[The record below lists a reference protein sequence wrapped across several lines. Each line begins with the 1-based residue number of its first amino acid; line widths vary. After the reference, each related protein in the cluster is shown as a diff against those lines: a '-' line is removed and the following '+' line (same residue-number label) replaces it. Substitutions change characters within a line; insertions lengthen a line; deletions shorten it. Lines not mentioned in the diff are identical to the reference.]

1 MKINN
6 AVVEPVAIKWDNIT
20 LPLKEG
26 TPISIGGNIANNGTA
41 MGLVPVTVYNR
52 PVASD
57 RISILVSG
65 DVDLAEV
72 EKSFGSALETS
83 AKAAMS
89 GIRFHKKD
97 GTIDDSADEKG
108 SALPSVTAD
117 DNGDVLTVVS
127 GAWAKAT
134 PSGGG
139 GGGAFVITATE
150 EDDVTTL
157 DKTWQEIFDAVSD
170 GQIAVIDF
178 IGEATAFRAF
188 VTAVEED
195 GSYYVTALGGDHN
208 LIYTAETADGYPIL
222 DDGGGGGGGDV
233 PS

>member
-72 EKSFGSALETS
+72 EKSFGSALEHS

-97 GTIDDSADEKG
+97 GTIDDSADNDTKYTLPTATSSTLGGVKIGNGISISSGKISVKAATASEIGGVKLAANVAG
-108 SALPSVTAD
+108 YTQTGTPATDITGAVTTVNSLLSALKAAGIMEAD
-117 DNGDVLTVVS
+117 
-127 GAWAKAT
+127 
-134 PSGGG
+134 
-139 GGGAFVITATE
+139 
-150 EDDVTTL
+150 
-157 DKTWQEIFDAVSD
+157 
-170 GQIAVIDF
+170 
-178 IGEATAFRAF
+178 
-188 VTAVEED
+188 
-195 GSYYVTALGGDHN
+195 
-208 LIYTAETADGYPIL
+208 AE
-222 DDGGGGGGGDV
+222 
-233 PS
+233 S